1 MLYYYIS
8 VCTWIYTDIHC
19 VFMDCCYSYISLL
32 YFKHIVSGDII
43 IYYTVSYMKSR
54 WKACLWQT
62 MSHNAL
68 ECSKILPE
76 DVLVIVNVNIIISLS
91 ARPMLLYKFRS
102 RLINTEL
109 PENEANVVIYNT
121 NLCITVF
128 LWAEVI
134 YRCAHGSV
142 PTISCHSADVRVL
155 RHSCSMGDAWLAF
168 WPIDADWAWQGT
180 LLPDH
185 SHQWNEQQ
193 SYSYCKFLLLS

>member
-1 MLYYYIS
+1 
-8 VCTWIYTDIHC
+8 
-19 VFMDCCYSYISLL
+19 
-32 YFKHIVSGDII
+32 
-43 IYYTVSYMKSR
+43 
-54 WKACLWQT
+54 

-128 LWAEVI
+128 L
-134 YRCAHGSV
+134 
-142 PTISCHSADVRVL
+142 
-155 RHSCSMGDAWLAF
+155 
-168 WPIDADWAWQGT
+168 
-180 LLPDH
+180 
-185 SHQWNEQQ
+185 
-193 SYSYCKFLLLS
+193 

>member
-1 MLYYYIS
+1 MCMWVKYIVILLHSMYDAILLYKCMHMNIYWHRLCVHGLLLLIYINF
-8 VCTWIYTDIHC
+8 IFQAHC
-19 VFMDCCYSYISLL
+19 VWWYNYI
-32 YFKHIVSGDII
+32 YCF
-43 IYYTVSYMKSR
+43 IYKVQMKS
-54 WKACLWQT
+54 LPLIWQT

-134 YRCAHGSV
+134 
-142 PTISCHSADVRVL
+142 
-155 RHSCSMGDAWLAF
+155 
-168 WPIDADWAWQGT
+168 
-180 LLPDH
+180 
-185 SHQWNEQQ
+185 
-193 SYSYCKFLLLS
+193 